1 MKILFCFMGT
11 LNPSCGGVERTMCN
25 LIHELQ
31 AHGHECAIVSW
42 YRNTPYE
49 PFSGIQKILPTPSS
63 RIREERQAAFRQ
75 ALEERQPD
83 IIIHDGELLGAGAL
97 FPGPAGRKS

>member
-1 MKILFCFMGT
+1 
-11 LNPSCGGVERTMCN
+11 MCN

-83 IIIHDGELLGAGAL
+83 IIIHDGELLSL
-97 FPGPAGRKS
+97 IHI

>member
-31 AHGHECAIVSW
+31 DRGYECTVVGW
-42 YRNTPYE
+42 YRNAPYA
-49 PFSGIQKILPTPSS
+49 PFKYSEDTAHRGQGAAAAGLPAGHGGT
-63 RIREERQAAFRQ
+63 
-75 ALEERQPD
+75 
-83 IIIHDGELLGAGAL
+83 GAGHHH
-97 FPGPAGRKS
+97 P

>member
-1 MKILFCFMGT
+1 M
-11 LNPSCGGVERTMCN
+11 R
-25 LIHELQ
+25 HRELVPEHPLR
-31 AHGHECAIVSW
+31 AL
-42 YRNTPYE
+42 
-49 PFSGIQKILPTPSS
+49 SGIQKILPTPSS

-97 FPGPAGRKS
+97 FPGPAGRKRLLEAFPGKLPPLSTCTTRTSAAASARLS